1 LRNLLLIIFRD
12 VDADTDIPR
21 SRYIIVFNLDGVVE
35 GNMLLRFKPF
45 IVCIRRTLLNEIL
58 DFFYILNVDN
68 GATLRRPRN
77 R

>member
-1 LRNLLLIIFRD
+1 
-12 VDADTDIPR
+12 
-21 SRYIIVFNLDGVVE
+21 
-35 GNMLLRFKPF
+35 MLLRFKPF
-45 IVCIRRTLLNEIL
+45 IVCIRRALLNEIL